1 MLAALIVVGVV
12 AALALAAV
20 FVLLK
25 RRNVLDPPALPPIV
39 ATDPALQAEVR
50 AQSARLDRLAD
61 GLTQAGHGQEAMRT
75 GLEQTRRMLAE
86 MRAREQERRLHE
98 EEARAS
104 LQRLEATFL
113 GASSRGRVGENV
125 VWEALQMLPADM
137 VDTQFHVNGKVVE
150 FCLRLPDGKRMP
162 VDSKWTGVAELEALE
177 SAHGE
182 ERVRLARSLEK
193 LAAQRANEVAKYLD
207 PSLTTPF
214 AVAAVPDAV
223 HGVLRRA
230 HLDAHG
236 RGVLLVPYSS
246 ALPVV
251 LALYSLCCRLGNDGA
266 DVGALVGEVTAALDG
281 IERTLENSV
290 ERSAKMAQNA
300 AAEIRTN
307 LGRARGA
314 LGRARI
320 GDEDPAELV
329 PLRAVD

>member
-1 MLAALIVVGVV
+1 MTVAVVLLGAV

-20 FVLLK
+20 VTLL
-25 RRNVLDPPALPPIV
+25 RRGQAV
-39 ATDPALQAEVR
+39 APVADPALQAEVR
-50 AQSARLDRLAD
+50 AQASRLDRLAD
-61 GLTQAGHGQEAMRT
+61 GLAQSGLGQEAMR
-75 GLEQTRRMLAE
+75 GSLEQARGMLAE
-86 MRAREQERRLHE
+86 MRAREQERRVHE

-113 GASSRGRVGENV
+113 GAASRGRVGENV

-150 FCLRLPDGKRMP
+150 FCLRLPDGKRLP
-162 VDSKWTGVAELEALE
+162 VDSKWTGVAEVEALE
-177 SAHGE
+177 TARGE
-182 ERVRLARSLEK
+182 DRVRAARTVEK
-193 LAAQRANEVAKYLD
+193 LAADRAREVAKYLD

-230 HLDAHG
+230 HLDAHA

-251 LALYSLCCRLGNDGA
+251 MALYSLCCRLGADGA
-266 DVGALVGEVTAALDG
+266 DVGALVGEVAASLDG
-281 IERTLENSV
+281 IERTLENSI

-300 AAEIRTN
+300 AADIRTH

-314 LGRARI
+314 LGRARLT
-320 GDEDPAELV
+320 EPQPVA